1 MLVIQVIA
9 NDVAVGFGNGSGL
22 LEMNVYKPLII
33 HNLWQSIR
41 LLSDGCENF
50 RRFCVEGMTAN
61 EHQIADYA
69 AHAGDGPEPPHWR

>member
-1 MLVIQVIA
+1 MLGKVNSTQCEVLSMLAIQ
-9 NDVAVGFGNGSGL
+9 
-22 LEMNVYKPLII
+22 MII
-33 HNLWQSIR
+33 HNLLQSIW

-69 AHAGDGPEPPHWR
+69 AHAGDGPEPSTLVMTRLPRWP